1 MVSKE
6 AVNYRKA
13 TGKHNCGNCVMFHR
27 DSAPSHTDIHLYS
40 GKCDLVIGSINAE
53 DTCDRWEA
61 K

>member
-13 TGKHNCGNCVMFHR
+13 TGKQNCGNCVMFHR
-27 DSAPSHTDIHLYS
+27 DQAPAHADIYLYS
-40 GKCDLVIGSINAE
+40 GKCDLVIGNINAK